1 MSIRKKE
8 IILFTLLLAAAAA
21 AWFILSARRDSVDH
35 GQIRITVD
43 GREFGVY
50 DLGKDQRIDINGHNT
65 CRIRNGQAQM
75 LEADCPDHL
84 CVHMSPIDE
93 KGGMIV
99 CLPNKVFIEGI
110 PSSEAGS
117 EVSLIDAVVQ

>member
-1 MSIRKKE
+1 
-8 IILFTLLLAAAAA
+8 
-21 AWFILSARRDSVDH
+21 
-35 GQIRITVD
+35 
-43 GREFGVY
+43 
-50 DLGKDQRIDINGHNT
+50 
-65 CRIRNGQAQM
+65 M

-93 KGGMIV
+93 RGGMIV

>member
-8 IILFTLLLAAAAA
+8 ILIFGILLIAAVCV
-21 AWFILSARRDSVDH
+21 WLFMSAKRDSTDH

-43 GREFGVY
+43 GEDFGVY
-50 DLGKDQRIDINGHNT
+50 DLGQDQKIDINGHNT
-65 CRIRNGQAQM
+65 CRIMNGKAQM
-75 LEADCPDHL
+75 IEADCPDHL

-110 PSSEAGS
+110 PSAEASSETS
-117 EVSLIDAVVQ
+117 WIDSVAQ